1 MIVSSLSQELS
12 CYPNDLLCSDSETS
26 GYFNDSDF
34 MEPIDGEERK
44 WGFVYTKAR
53 QEKALA
59 RDLYTQGIP
68 YYLPLVHRDSVVRGR
83 RLRSYIPLF
92 SGYLFLYSSP
102 AERYRCLDTRR
113 VSSIVN
119 VSNPSQL
126 RQELRQVQRL
136 IEADVPLTVERRLEV
151 GQRVRVRTGPFSGI
165 EGSLV
170 RAGDVPKLLVAIQ
183 YLGQGITLEIE
194 GFKVDP
200 VY

>member
-1 MIVSSLSQELS
+1 MITLKGLLMIASTLSQELS
-12 CYPNDLLCSDSETS
+12 CYPVDLLHESSEEL
-26 GYFNDSDF
+26 NV
-34 MEPIDGEERK
+34 PIGDERK

-59 RDLYTQGIP
+59 RDLYSLGIP
-68 YYLPLVHRDSVVRGR
+68 YYLPLVHRDSVIRGR

-92 SGYLFLYSSP
+92 SGYIFLYSSQI
-102 AERYRCLDTRR
+102 ERYRCLDTKR
-113 VSSIVN
+113 VSSIVD
-119 VSNPSQL
+119 VKDQALL
-126 RQELRQVQRL
+126 RNELRQVQRL

-165 EGSLV
+165 EGTLV